1 MLTKVDLLCEIVGVD
16 KQGMIK
22 RKGPEFAAQVA
33 EVSQCH
39 VIEGPFPFITR
50 PDYSAQ
56 DKEELISFLT
66 ELVKCMIGED
76 NDVSGWQSLF
86 ENRNNS
92 RQQRDEGED
101 DKAPIV
107 IFIDNAQDMCPTS
120 WLFLDNILE
129 ECYQV
134 VVILLVQSDDM
145 DRMKIHPQSV
155 QAFEQAYNSIFER

>member
-1 MLTKVDLLCEIVGVD
+1 
-16 KQGMIK
+16 
-22 RKGPEFAAQVA
+22 
-33 EVSQCH
+33 
-39 VIEGPFPFITR
+39 
-50 PDYSAQ
+50 
-56 DKEELISFLT
+56 
-66 ELVKCMIGED
+66 MIGED
-76 NDVSGWQSLF
+76 NDVSGWQSLLDI
-86 ENRNNS
+86 RNNS
-92 RQQRDEGED
+92 RQQRDEGDD

-155 QAFEQAYNSIFER
+155 QAFEQAYNSIFERQDIVEKDLPRINPE

>member
-1 MLTKVDLLCEIVGVD
+1 MLNKVDLLCEIVGVE
-16 KQGMIK
+16 KQDMIR
-22 RKGPEFAAQVA
+22 RKGAEFAAQVA
-33 EVSQCH
+33 EVSQAQ
-39 VIEGPFPFITR
+39 VIEGPNPFITR

-76 NDVSGWQSLF
+76 NDVSGWQSLLDV
-86 ENRNNS
+86 RNNS

-129 ECYQV
+129 ECY
-134 VVILLVQSDDM
+134 
-145 DRMKIHPQSV
+145 
-155 QAFEQAYNSIFER
+155 